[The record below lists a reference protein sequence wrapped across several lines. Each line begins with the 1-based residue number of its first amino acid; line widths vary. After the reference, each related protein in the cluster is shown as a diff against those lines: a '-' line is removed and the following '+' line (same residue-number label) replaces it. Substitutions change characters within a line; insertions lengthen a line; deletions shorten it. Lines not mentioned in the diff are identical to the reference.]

1 MSVIYNVLIKQLNKE
16 KINEANDILKNNSY
30 SKITVNFSLYVADV
44 YHELVFCDIYIDK
57 EQMVNGVRFIPM
69 ELKL

>member
-44 YHELVFCDIYIDK
+44 YHELVFCDIDIDK